1 MWIWCWSPRQCINS
15 LQSCISYDQH
25 PTWRGSHVCQ
35 PGRNNGSAAQITA
48 VWDRCRHGMD
58 YIEQHQNRSM
68 NDAAP
73 TRVYK
78 ATPKAAT
85 IPTPTATVLRP
96 WTEHSATATT
106 VWSQSVSPPPGMVV
120 TNSGGKCRTSK
131 CKKYFVT
138 QDQSPPQPLIT
149 TTVTYMMT
157 MKTKRIKK
165 LSTETATTTSP
176 HKRTH

>member
-1 MWIWCWSPRQCINS
+1 
-15 LQSCISYDQH
+15 
-25 PTWRGSHVCQ
+25 
-35 PGRNNGSAAQITA
+35 
-48 VWDRCRHGMD
+48 MD
-58 YIEQHQNRSM
+58 SIEQNQQ
-68 NDAAP
+68 
-73 TRVYK
+73 RVIRDSESARVCK
-78 ATPKAAT
+78 ATPTSAT
-85 IPTPTATVLRP
+85 IPTSAATVLRM
-96 WTEHSATATT
+96 WKENSETATT
-106 VWSQSVSPPPGMVV
+106 VWSQSVSPPPGLVV